1 MSNELTALEPKA
13 LWNHFHGLTQVPR
26 PSKKEEKILVYLKKL
41 LADLGY
47 TYEQDDTGNI
57 VVRKPASPG
66 YENAPMVLIQ
76 GHVDMVCEK
85 NKDTEFDF
93 DNDPIAAYVDGE
105 WVTAK
110 GTTLG
115 ADNGIGVA
123 AGLAV
128 LEADDMVHPP
138 MEFLFTVDEETGL
151 TGAKGLKPGFLKAD
165 MMLNLDS
172 EEDGALY
179 VGCAGGMDTAG
190 VLTLNLSD
198 APATAKAIDI
208 NVGGLKG
215 GHSGLDVATGRG
227 NAIKFLTRVLS
238 DLRGNVDGVQFSS
251 MLGGSKRN
259 AIPREAEAV
268 IYVPQEKVDEVI
280 GRMADYQELFLN
292 EIKTVEPGLT
302 VKATPVSGNG
312 KVVDEA
318 QFTALLNALQA
329 LPTGVIKMSADIE
342 GLVETSTMLATVTT
356 DGATLTVGTSQR
368 SSVESEKAD
377 IVATV
382 GAVLRLAGF
391 EVVQGDGYPGWKP
404 NMESS
409 ALKFVKQSFNELF
422 GKEPE
427 IKAIHA
433 GLECGLIGEVFPNM
447 DMISFGPTIEGA
459 HSPDERINIPATGRF
474 WDLVVRTLENV
485 AKTGK

>member
-1 MSNELTALEPKA
+1 MSTVLTDLEPKS
-13 LWNHFHGLTQVPR
+13 LWTQFHGLTTVPR
-26 PSKKEEKILVYLKKL
+26 PSKKEEKILDYLKKL
-41 LADLGY
+41 LGDLGY
-47 TYEQDDTGNI
+47 SYEQDDTGNI
-57 VVRKPASPG
+57 VVRKDATPG
-66 YENAPMVLIQ
+66 YEHAPTVLIQ

-93 DNDPIAAYVDGE
+93 DNDPIKAYVDGE
-105 WVTAK
+105 WVTAD

-123 AGLAV
+123 PGLAV
-128 LEADDMVHPP
+128 LESKDMVHPP

-190 VLTLNLSD
+190 VMQLTMGD
-198 APATAKAIDI
+198 AAADSVAIEI
-208 NVGGLKG
+208 NMGGLKG

-227 NAIKFLTRVLS
+227 NAIKFLTRVLN
-238 DLRGNVDGVQFSS
+238 DLRAKYTVQFSS
-251 MLGGSKRN
+251 ILGGSKRN
-259 AIPREAEAV
+259 AIPREAEIV
-268 IYVPQEKVDEVI
+268 VYVPQADADAVI
-280 GRMADYQELFLN
+280 ASMAGYQELFLG
-292 EIKTVEPGLT
+292 EIKTVEPDLALT
-302 VKATPVSGNG
+302 AKKVEGNG
-312 KVVDEA
+312 KVADDA
-318 QFTALLNALQA
+318 QFTALLEALQA
-329 LPTGVIKMSADIE
+329 LPTGVIKMSADID
-342 GLVETSTMLATVTT
+342 GLVETSTMLATVTM
-356 DGATLTVGTSQR
+356 DGDKLTIGTSQR

-409 ALKFVKQSFNELF
+409 ALKFVKQSFSELF
-422 GKEPE
+422 GGEPE

-459 HSPDERINIPATGRF
+459 HSPDERINIPATSRF
-474 WDLVVRTLENV
+474 WDLVVKTLENV
-485 AKTGK
+485 AKSGK